1 MLLIGDQLWACGSFT
16 YPGVVHLAAECGY
29 DWVMIDN
36 EHNPLTESQI
46 QSHIYAA
53 SAYETS
59 VIVRVRGNQEEH
71 VKWVLDAGVSG
82 IIIPVLRDAHD
93 AKHAV
98 EICKYAPLG
107 SRGFGPN
114 RASGFWSNT
123 SYVSSANRSVF
134 LICQIELAAAVE
146 AADEICSVRGLD
158 GIWIGPGDLAQSLG
172 HLNDPSHPQVQAAIE
187 HVIQTAQT
195 DTA

>member
-1 MLLIGDQLWACGSFT
+1 MRISYRLAECVADRRPAVGLWVNLSD
-16 YPGVVHLAAECGY
+16 PGVVHLAAECGY

-53 SAYETS
+53 SAYDTS

-71 VKWVLDAGVSG
+71 VKWVLDAGASG

-114 RASGFWSNT
+114 RASGFWSDT

-158 GIWIGPGDLAQSLG
+158 GIWIGPGDLAHLLG
-172 HLNDPSHPQVQAAIE
+172 I
-187 HVIQTAQT
+187 
-195 DTA
+195 